1 MAEFVEVMKYRKRMC
16 AMYRN
21 HSCRICPIYDV
32 KEGTCANFLI
42 ENTQEAEEIIMKW
55 AKENPIKTNAD
66 KFKEVFGVDI
76 YKEPT
81 HNCTGIRCGINECEE
96 CKYNGFWNKEYK
108 EPKEEK

>member
-16 AMYRN
+16 AEYRK
-21 HSCRICPIYDV
+21 HSCSICPIYDV
-32 KEGTCANFLI
+32 KESTCANFLI

-55 AKENPIKTNAD
+55 AKENPIKTNAE

-76 YKEPT
+76 YKDTT
-81 HNCTGIRCGINECEE
+81 HNCTGMRCGINQCEE
-96 CKYNGFWNKEYK
+96 CKYNGFWYKEYI